1 MSDSQKEVIK
11 AQFLEEAQDYLQVL
25 ESGLLGISKNSLDPQ
40 QVDNMLRSAHSLK
53 GGAALMEYFQLSEY
67 AHRLEDF
74 FKILKIGK
82 VAPNDRIET
91 LLLTSVDGLGE
102 LVNSYSQLKE
112 VNQENTNNKIESIIE
127 QLHQLLGDFNPEDE
141 EALLAQN
148 AQMDDND
155 MSAFLFETEV
165 EEGLTRLEE
174 AFEQQSDGFDDDFAN
189 FLVELSGL
197 AQMIDLSPVSQ
208 LCESIE
214 LALQQ
219 QIEPKQ
225 TIISSA
231 LNQLRRSQALV
242 LAKQP
247 QLLSNTLRIET
258 DAVQSPIIENTEPM
272 IEIEIPDSLDTSIT
286 AEEEKFRL
294 TDADLQTIY
303 PDVEELADIESEIE
317 EYASSITSSSSFVS
331 LEQQALDPSLREF
344 ADNIANFAETTGVS
358 TPEEIESLSVGE
370 QVTSQQQSVTI
381 RVDAKKISEL
391 EVLFSELN
399 IDRNG
404 LEAQLKNFRTLLDN
418 LRYKLNDL
426 EKNNFQLR
434 TLYDQVA
441 TPSLKLATTSGVNS
455 PSIGSD
461 NSSNPL
467 GQMGSFDSLEMD
479 QYNDFHLVAGEMMEN
494 IVQLQELRNDLDIH
508 LTDAEKIKRN
518 LKNNSKLMQKNL
530 TEISMR
536 PFSDLLKKFPRA
548 LRQMEIE
555 YGKKVNFQIKGG
567 KTLLE
572 KTILDQLN
580 DPLLHLFRNAF
591 DHGIEIP
598 EIRTRKGKSPE
609 GIIEIAASYR
619 GNNTVI
625 TIRDDGKGIDLNKI
639 IAKVKGM
646 GLDDSDL
653 AQISEKELLEI
664 IFEPGFSTTA
674 QVTDLSGRGVGMDV
688 VKRNIEDIG
697 GTVTVDTKLGVGTIF
712 TLTVPFTMSL
722 VRVLLVEVNNML
734 LAFPSNLISEVEIF
748 DDRYVEKSGD
758 TEYLSW
764 EDEEIR
770 LIDLADYFKFNYLP
784 ASSQLD
790 DIPIINQKSILLVE
804 KGRDLVGLKIDRYWN
819 EQEVTVRK
827 VEEYLPLP
835 QGFSSCTVLGNGQ
848 IVPLVDTTQLL
859 SAIEMQDASI
869 RDIEIYDIEPDYV
882 AQQRTQ
888 KTIMIVDDSIN
899 VRRFLA
905 LTLEKENYLVE
916 QAKDGQEGLEKLT
929 SGVIVDAVIC
939 DVEMPRLDGFGF
951 LANVKTDPELES
963 IPVMMLTSRSGDKH
977 RRMASNLGAN
987 AYFSK
992 PFQEQELL
1000 ATIDSLITIS
1010 DSSNPDHSYGKYV
1023 QINK

>member
-102 LVNSYSQLKE
+102 LVNDYSQQKE

-258 DAVQSPIIENTEPM
+258 DAVQSPIIENTEPV
-272 IEIEIPDSLDTSIT
+272 IEIEIPDSLNTSIT
-286 AEEEKFRL
+286 AEEEKFQL

-370 QVTSQQQSVTI
+370 KVTSQQQSITI

-434 TLYDQVA
+434 TLYD
-441 TPSLKLATTSGVNS
+441 KL
-455 PSIGSD
+455 P
-461 NSSNPL
+461 
-467 GQMGSFDSLEMD
+467 
-479 QYNDFHLVAGEMMEN
+479 HL
-494 IVQLQELRNDLDIH
+494 L
-508 LTDAEKIKRN
+508 
-518 LKNNSKLMQKNL
+518 
-530 TEISMR
+530 
-536 PFSDLLKKFPRA
+536 
-548 LRQMEIE
+548 
-555 YGKKVNFQIKGG
+555 
-567 KTLLE
+567 
-572 KTILDQLN
+572 
-580 DPLLHLFRNAF
+580 
-591 DHGIEIP
+591 
-598 EIRTRKGKSPE
+598 
-609 GIIEIAASYR
+609 
-619 GNNTVI
+619 
-625 TIRDDGKGIDLNKI
+625 
-639 IAKVKGM
+639 
-646 GLDDSDL
+646 
-653 AQISEKELLEI
+653 
-664 IFEPGFSTTA
+664 
-674 QVTDLSGRGVGMDV
+674 
-688 VKRNIEDIG
+688 
-697 GTVTVDTKLGVGTIF
+697 
-712 TLTVPFTMSL
+712 
-722 VRVLLVEVNNML
+722 
-734 LAFPSNLISEVEIF
+734 
-748 DDRYVEKSGD
+748 
-758 TEYLSW
+758 
-764 EDEEIR
+764 
-770 LIDLADYFKFNYLP
+770 
-784 ASSQLD
+784 
-790 DIPIINQKSILLVE
+790 
-804 KGRDLVGLKIDRYWN
+804 
-819 EQEVTVRK
+819 
-827 VEEYLPLP
+827 
-835 QGFSSCTVLGNGQ
+835 
-848 IVPLVDTTQLL
+848 
-859 SAIEMQDASI
+859 
-869 RDIEIYDIEPDYV
+869 
-882 AQQRTQ
+882 
-888 KTIMIVDDSIN
+888 
-899 VRRFLA
+899 
-905 LTLEKENYLVE
+905 
-916 QAKDGQEGLEKLT
+916 
-929 SGVIVDAVIC
+929 
-939 DVEMPRLDGFGF
+939 
-951 LANVKTDPELES
+951 
-963 IPVMMLTSRSGDKH
+963 
-977 RRMASNLGAN
+977 
-987 AYFSK
+987 
-992 PFQEQELL
+992 
-1000 ATIDSLITIS
+1000 
-1010 DSSNPDHSYGKYV
+1010 
-1023 QINK
+1023 